1 MERVP
6 ERRLEPPPEVEPI
19 EMRWTHGSGCL
30 YEKQC
35 PQMTYT
41 ERLMRYEEEKRL
53 LQAMGLDPFE
63 YERLLRKAA
72 EKWRI

>member
-1 MERVP
+1 MK
-6 ERRLEPPPEVEPI
+6 
-19 EMRWTHGSGCL
+19 
-30 YEKQC
+30 KQC
-35 PQMTYT
+35 PRMTYT

>member
-1 MERVP
+1 MKKSAK
-6 ERRLEPPPEVEPI
+6 
-19 EMRWTHGSGCL
+19 TKSYH
-30 YEKQC
+30 
-35 PQMTYT
+35 
-41 ERLMRYEEEKRL
+41 ERLRRYEEEKAL